1 MKKKLF
7 FPLIIVS
14 IIFLIGFINYK
25 ESFSNINDNLSV
37 ESLKIDLLTAS
48 VEDLIKLP
56 YIGPS
61 KANAIVKYRDNYGFT
76 SVEDIKN
83 VPGIGEK
90 TFLNIKDYIYLS
102 KNVYEVKDK
111 KINVNIASFEE
122 LISLPGIGKVSAQKI
137 IDYRLLKKIE
147 DLEELKKVGISRG
160 TLKKIEGK
168 ITF

>member
-1 MKKKLF
+1 M
-7 FPLIIVS
+7 
-14 IIFLIGFINYK
+14 IGFINYK
-25 ESFSNINDNLSV
+25 ESFSNIDDNLSV

-61 KANAIVKYRDNYGFT
+61 KANAIVKYRDNYGFAL
-76 SVEDIKN
+76 VEDIKN

-111 KINVNIASFEE
+111 TINVNIASFEE

-147 DLEELKKVGISRG
+147 NLEELKKVGISRG